1 MFVDQRPVPG
11 LLDDVRDRSPEILRA
26 FEEVTHRATSVSDPE
41 DVEEL
46 LRLVGRRICALLGV
60 NRFSAY
66 IRGDDG
72 LFYGKVGYCASEDID
87 ERIRKL
93 VTGPDG
99 FTAEIV
105 ARRAP
110 VLITDARND
119 PRTVQRTMREW
130 AVRDM
135 LGVPLVFQGEAI
147 GIIYVDNEDDE
158 HVYTDEQ
165 MRVAQVFGTLAAMA
179 VRQAALYAQLTRRAL
194 VIDRQRR
201 LLEEVAQAHKRLT
214 DAALE
219 GADVVATVRL
229 LSDLV
234 GKPVTFFTAD
244 HDLAAAATPAGLDPD
259 AVDGRDR
266 TALAAMADEAR
277 KRGASAILPAAPHS
291 GIVHRQLVCPLI
303 ASEEVLGYLAVA
315 ELGSSIRP
323 LDVKVVEQGATLLSL
338 LVLTERRQA
347 EAEGQARE
355 DFLSDLL
362 HGARGEAVLH
372 RRAPLFG
379 VDLDRPHVVVRFP
392 VDPEVAVPGSERRVR
407 LARRLGA
414 LCGGD
419 MPLTIG
425 LPGADMVLLAL
436 PEGPEAETLRDVG
449 KAAASIVEELAPEM
463 RYRGAAVSRPLRKV
477 ADYADAHRE
486 LRSLL
491 ETTRLLGQTRP
502 RVVLASEL
510 GVVRLVVSGNGDDC
524 RGFAEELLGPLI
536 RYDHETQSELV
547 VTLRRFLECGGQA
560 RATARALDVHE
571 NTVRYRLT
579 RIAEVSAIDPGD
591 LRTLL
596 DARFALQVLDLL
608 GDDSLPDI

>member
-1 MFVDQRPVPG
+1 MGQSAVPG
-11 LLDDVRDRSPEILRA
+11 LLDEIRDRSPEILRA
-26 FEEVTHRATSVSDPE
+26 FEEVTHRATSVTNPE

-46 LRLVGRRICALLGV
+46 LRLVGRRICELLGV

-72 LFYGKVGYCASEDID
+72 LFYGKVGYCATEDID

-93 VTGPDG
+93 VTGPDA

-110 VLITDARND
+110 VLIMDARND

-135 LGVPLVFQGEAI
+135 LGVPLVFDGEAI
-147 GIIYVDNEDDE
+147 GIIYVDNEDDD

-165 MRVAQVFGTLAAMA
+165 MRVAQVFGTLAALA
-179 VRQAALYAQLTRRAL
+179 VRQGALYAQLNRRAL

-201 LLEEVAQAHKRLT
+201 LLEEVAQVHKRLT

-219 GADVVATVRL
+219 GADVAETVRL

-234 GKPVTFFTAD
+234 GKPVIFFTAD
-244 HDLAAAATPAGLDPD
+244 HDVAAAATPARVDPE
-259 AVDGRDR
+259 AVGAPDR
-266 TALAAMADEAR
+266 TALAAMAEEWR
-277 KRGASAILPAAPHS
+277 RRGATTILPAAPHA

-303 ASEEVLGYLAVA
+303 ASEEILGFLAVA
-315 ELGSSIRP
+315 EVGSSIRP

-347 EAEGQARE
+347 AAEGQARE

-362 HGARGEAVLH
+362 HGIRGPAVLH

-379 VDLDRPHVVVRFP
+379 VDLDGPHVVVRLA
-392 VDPEVAVPGSERRVR
+392 VDPEAAIPGSERRLR

-414 LCGGD
+414 LCDGGD
-419 MPLTIG
+419 TPLTIG

-436 PEGPEAETLRDVG
+436 PEGPEAETLREIR
-449 KAAASIVEELAPEM
+449 KAVASVVEELAPEV
-463 RYRGAAVSRPLRKV
+463 RYRGAAVSKPLRTV

-491 ETTRLLGQTRP
+491 ETTRLLGDPRP
-502 RVVLASEL
+502 RVVLATEL
-510 GVVRLVVSGNGDDC
+510 GVVRLVVSGSTDDC
-524 RGFAEELLGPLI
+524 RGFAEELLGPLL
-536 RYDHETQSELV
+536 RYDDETQSELV
-547 VTLRRFLECGGQA
+547 STLRRFLECGGQI

-579 RIAEVSAIDPGD
+579 RIAEVSTIDPGD

-608 GDDSLPDI
+608 GNDSAPLV

>member
-1 MFVDQRPVPG
+1 MGQSAVPG
-11 LLDDVRDRSPEILRA
+11 LLDDIRDRSPEILRA
-26 FEEVTHRATSVSDPE
+26 FEEVAHRATSVTDPE

-46 LRLVGRRICALLGV
+46 LRLVGRRICELLGV

-72 LFYGKVGYCASEDID
+72 LFYGKVGYCAREDID
-87 ERIRKL
+87 ERIRRL
-93 VTGPDG
+93 VTGPDA
-99 FTAEIV
+99 FTTEIV
-105 ARRAP
+105 TRRAP
-110 VLITDARND
+110 VLIMDARND

-135 LGVPLVFQGEAI
+135 LGVPLVFDGEAI

-165 MRVAQVFGTLAAMA
+165 MRVAQVFGTLAALA
-179 VRQAALYAQLTRRAL
+179 VRQGALYAQLNRRAL

-219 GADVVATVRL
+219 GADVAETVRL
-229 LSDLV
+229 LADLV
-234 GKPVTFFTAD
+234 GKPVVFFTAD
-244 HDLAAAATPAGLDPD
+244 HDVAAAATPARLDPD
-259 AVDGRDR
+259 AVGVPDR
-266 TALAAMADEAR
+266 TTLAAMGDESR
-277 KRGASAILPAAPHS
+277 RRGATTILPAAPHS
-291 GIVHRQLVCPLI
+291 GIVHRQLVCPLL
-303 ASEEVLGYLAVA
+303 ASEEILGHLAVA
-315 ELGSSIRP
+315 EVGSSIRP

-362 HGARGEAVLH
+362 HGVRGAAVLH

-379 VDLDRPHVVVRFP
+379 VDLDRPHVVVRLA
-392 VDPEVAVPGSERRVR
+392 VDPEAGVPGSERRAR
-407 LARRLGA
+407 LVRRLGA
-414 LCGGD
+414 LCGGGD
-419 MPLTIG
+419 TPLTIG

-436 PEGPEAETLRDVG
+436 REGPEAEALRDVA
-449 KAAASIVEELAPEM
+449 KAVASVVEELAPDV
-463 RYRGAAVSRPLRKV
+463 RYRGAAVSKPLRKV

-491 ETTRLLGQTRP
+491 ETTRLLGDPRP
-502 RVVLASEL
+502 RVVLATDL
-510 GVVRLVVSGNGDDC
+510 GVVRLVVSGSSDDC
-524 RGFAEELLGPLI
+524 RAFAEDLLGPLL
-536 RYDHETQSELV
+536 RYDDETQSELV
-547 VTLRRFLECGGQA
+547 ATLRRFLECGGQI

-579 RIAEVSAIDPGD
+579 RIAEVSSIDPGD

-608 GDDSLPDI
+608 GNDGLTAI